1 MLRISGALL
10 LALVLAAPAAANEY
24 RAERFDSRIE
34 VLEGGDLRITETI
47 VFRFEEGTF
56 KTAFRLI
63 PTRRTDGVEFVS
75 AAMDGT
81 EFPPGKG
88 PGHVTVKRKDG
99 LRIDWFFAPVQ
110 PSTHT
115 FELTY
120 IVRGAVRVEGNS
132 DVVTALAL
140 PKEHKY
146 VIDRSAIE
154 VILPADP
161 LSAPSVSARRVEH
174 SRTEMRPGH
183 VLISAT
189 NIGKNGWIEL
199 SIPLPRGSVLEAPP
213 AWQQRRWVH
222 DSYRNPALLVSAF
235 ILLGAVILI
244 FGLRQNY
251 DSPLRDITVPD
262 TFIGPPDPLPP
273 ALAGALASNGSA
285 KSEHAFGALFALA
298 QRGVL
303 SVEEERGVLGTRSF
317 RLVRGRSAAQLAPH
331 EQAAIDTIF
340 SGKAA
345 HDEHITLSKA
355 HSHLTL
361 RFSRFRKVLWRELVS
376 EGLIDQGRAQ
386 VQKNYQAVGVALL
399 VLALLGLLPVA
410 WMLQRYGPWWFFI
423 SVALF
428 AASIGSFIAAGA
440 HTPLSNDGVRRA
452 AGWRAYRKF
461 LREMPADGGRREA
474 WHDGQS
480 PSNLLP
486 FAIALGLGM
495 VWSKLY
501 KNRGIELPPWFHAMS
516 SVDAHRSFVAF
527 VSVGGATGGSAGS
540 AAGGG
545 ASGAS

>member
-1 MLRISGALL
+1 MLRMSGGVL

-34 VLEGGDLRITETI
+34 VLKGGDLRITETI

-56 KTAFRLI
+56 KTVFRVI

-81 EFPPGKG
+81 EFPQGKG
-88 PGHVTVKRKDG
+88 PGHVSVKRKDG
-99 LRIDWFFAPVQ
+99 LRVDWTFAPVRA
-110 PSTHT
+110 STHT

-120 IVRGAVRVEGNS
+120 VARGVVRVEGDA
-132 DVVTALAL
+132 DVMTGLAL

-146 VIDRSAIE
+146 VIDRSAID

-161 LSAPSVSARRVEH
+161 LSPPSVSARRVEN

-189 NIGKNGWIEL
+189 DIGRNGWIEL

-213 AWQQRRWVH
+213 AWQQRRWEH
-222 DSYRNPALLVSAF
+222 DSYRNPALLASAF

-244 FGLRQNY
+244 FGMRQGY
-251 DSPLRDITVPD
+251 DSPPRDITAPD
-262 TFIGPPDPLPP
+262 AFSGPPDPLPP
-273 ALAGALASNGSA
+273 ALAGALSANGSA
-285 KSEHAFGALFALA
+285 KSEHAFGTLFALA

-303 SVEEERGVLGTRSF
+303 AVEEERGLWGTRSF
-317 RLVRGRSAAQLAPH
+317 RLVRQRSPERLAPH

-345 HDEHITLSKA
+345 QDEHITLSKA

-376 EGLIDQGRAQ
+376 AGLIDQGRAQ

-399 VLALLGLLPVA
+399 VLALVGLLPVA
-410 WMLQRYGPWWFFI
+410 WRLQQYGPWWFFI

-428 AASIGSFIAAGA
+428 VASIGSFIAAGA
-440 HTPLSNDGVRRA
+440 HTPLSNEGVRRA
-452 AGWRAYRKF
+452 ASWRAYRKF
-461 LREMPADGGRREA
+461 LRELPADGGRREA
-474 WHDGQS
+474 WHADHS
-480 PSNLLP
+480 PSKLLP

-501 KNRGIELPPWFHAMS
+501 KNRGTELPAWFHAMS
-516 SVDAHRSFVAF
+516 GVDAHRSFVAF

-545 ASGAS
+545 ASGAG

>member
-1 MLRISGALL
+1 MVRISGAFL
-10 LALVLAAPAAANEY
+10 LALVLAAPAAANDY

-34 VLEGGDLRITETI
+34 VLKGGDLRITETI

-81 EFPPGKG
+81 VFPQGTG
-88 PGHVTVKRKDG
+88 PGHVSVKRKDG

-120 IVRGAVRVEGNS
+120 VSRGVVRVEGDS
-132 DVVTALAL
+132 DVVIGLAL

-161 LSAPSVSARRVEH
+161 LSAPSVSTRRVEN
-174 SRTEMRPGH
+174 SRIELRPGQ

-189 NIGKNGWIEL
+189 NIGRNGWIEL
-199 SIPLPRGSVLEAPP
+199 SIPLARGSVLETPP

-222 DSYRNPALLVSAF
+222 DSYRNPALLVCAF
-235 ILLGAVILI
+235 ILLGGGILI
-244 FGLRQNY
+244 FGMRQSY
-251 DSPLRDITVPD
+251 DPPPRDITVPD
-262 TFIGPPDPLPP
+262 TFSGPPDPLPP

-317 RLVRGRSAAQLAPH
+317 RLVRRRSAARLAPH

-345 HDEHITLSKA
+345 NDEHITLSKA

-361 RFSRFRKVLWRELVS
+361 RFSRFRKVLWRELAS
-376 EGLIDQGRAQ
+376 AGLIDQGRAQ
-386 VQKNYQAVGVALL
+386 VQKHYQTVGVILL

-410 WMLQRYGPWWFFI
+410 WMLQRYGPWWFFS

-428 AASIGSFIAAGA
+428 VVSIGCFIAAGA

-461 LREMPADGGRREA
+461 LREMPADGGRRGV

-501 KNRGIELPPWFHAMS
+501 KNRGIELPAWFHAMS
-516 SVDAHRSFVAF
+516 DVDAHRSFVAF

-545 ASGAS
+545 ASGAG